1 MDQKS
6 IQQGLQL
13 KIGNSLFKRNFVYY
27 SIKEIKVMEKQEL
40 VVEVLKKAI
49 KDSDKM
55 FKTKEQ
61 SDAYIIG
68 MLQGTIKA
76 IIDHLED

>member
-1 MDQKS
+1 
-6 IQQGLQL
+6 
-13 KIGNSLFKRNFVYY
+13 
-27 SIKEIKVMEKQEL
+27 MEKQEL

-49 KDSDKM
+49 KDSDKI

-76 IIDHLED
+76 IINYLED